1 MSDFSEVSC
10 KFCQISINFYHFI
23 DLEELNLIFKLSNF
37 PGLRDAKMPLREY
50 GKTQVFLLP
59 FKPGTFWKKKLGK
72 PPWTV
77 LFQLFTAYLSS
88 KHDMNDNTL
97 LLCKLFLG
105 SNFKWKRDQKIA
117 LFLQMTNHT
126 SFNFYPLN
134 LNQSKKM
141 RNHPR
146 NQLKAQ
152 KAQTACRKNCL
163 FFAMVYPKMLGSF
176 CFGERTDKVFARED
190 HFWNIGY
197 IWNGYLKW
205 RMVLFRLDVIING
218 FLIVGSCPGRYK
230 IFQTTLIILLNA
242 FFLWKWGVN
251 NDRSR
256 SFATSVKA
264 NI

>member
-88 KHDMNDNTL
+88 KHDMNDNTS

-230 IFQTTLIILLNA
+230 IF
-242 FFLWKWGVN
+242 
-251 NDRSR
+251 
-256 SFATSVKA
+256 
-264 NI
+264 